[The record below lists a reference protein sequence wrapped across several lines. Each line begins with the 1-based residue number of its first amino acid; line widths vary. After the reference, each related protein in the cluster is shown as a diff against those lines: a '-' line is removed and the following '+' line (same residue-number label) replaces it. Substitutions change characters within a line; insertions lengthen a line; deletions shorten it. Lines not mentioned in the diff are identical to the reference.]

1 MNDDLDDLDFSGSG
15 EMKTVDLSYHIYT
28 DESGM
33 IAYVK
38 FEGFKNT
45 DEVKEFAD
53 FMDENLP
60 LLLFNSDVK
69 H

>member
-1 MNDDLDDLDFSGSG
+1 MNDDLNDLDFSESE

-28 DESGM
+28 DETGM